1 MARDYTD
8 DGSYWTVR
16 KVGRVYWVTRI
27 KPSGNGDYPWVEIW
41 GGYERAGAAGGAAAQ
56 LAYAQGQR
64 DAARRM
70 RGALHDALDQIGL
83 GLPTPLP
90 APHPALPSMIGSDTR
105 DEDER

>member
-16 KVGRVYWVTRI
+16 KVGKVYWVARI
-27 KPSGNGDYPWVEIW
+27 RKTASGGYRWIEVW

-64 DAARRM
+64 DAANKV
-70 RGALHDALDQIGL
+70 RGSLHDALDKIGL
-83 GLPTPLP
+83 GLPMPP
-90 APHPALPSMIGSDTR
+90 RPSIAADPSMMAADR
-105 DEDER
+105 FDDDDE